1 MTISLPKLIL
11 IIVLI
16 LVVWYV
22 SRAMNRGA
30 AALERQRRSAAARPR
45 RQAAPGQSARGQSS
59 IEDLVACRSCGAYV
73 SPGANNCGRP
83 ACPQPR

>member
-22 SRAMNRGA
+22 SRVLNRGA
-30 AALERQRRSAAARPR
+30 FALERRRRAAARPR
-45 RQAAPGQSARGQSS
+45 GQTGRGPGASGQGA
-59 IEDLVACRSCGAYV
+59 IEDLVPCRTCGAYV
-73 SPGANNCGRP
+73 SPGAHNCGRP

>member
-16 LVVWYV
+16 VAVWYV
-22 SRAMNRGA
+22 TRALNRGA
-30 AALERQRRSAAARPR
+30 FALERRRRAAARPR
-45 RQAAPGQSARGQSS
+45 GQSAGRQGA
-59 IEDLVACRSCGAYV
+59 IEDLVPCRTCGAYV
-73 SPGANNCGRP
+73 SPGAHNCGRP